1 MIRDACLSTLN
12 LTMPSLCTRLGS
24 LAVSH
29 RDQQLGTF
37 PRKECMEKYLGA
49 HGWGGKTREPAS
61 GNDRNWGCS
70 VSGGRKLGPRWAL
83 SPHCA
88 FLSFIRFGEP
98 D

>member
-61 GNDRNWGCS
+61 GNDRNGLLGLWGQEAGAPLGS
-70 VSGGRKLGPRWAL
+70 VPPLCFPVLYPVRRT
-83 SPHCA
+83 
-88 FLSFIRFGEP
+88 
-98 D
+98 

>member
-61 GNDRNWGCS
+61 GNDRNELLGLWGQEAGAPLGS
-70 VSGGRKLGPRWAL
+70 VPPLCFPVLYPVRRA
-83 SPHCA
+83 
-88 FLSFIRFGEP
+88 
-98 D
+98 

>member
-1 MIRDACLSTLN
+1 MIRDACLSMLN

-61 GNDRNWGCS
+61 GNDRNGLLELWGQEAGAPLGS
-70 VSGGRKLGPRWAL
+70 VPPLCFPVLYPVQRA
-83 SPHCA
+83 
-88 FLSFIRFGEP
+88 
-98 D
+98 